1 MKNSVTITVLFEGP
15 FWVAIFERQSM
26 EGYAVARVVLGEEPT
41 EVEFYYFLLNE
52 CQQLRYSQP
61 TKEKPLAFKKKS
73 PKRMQREAR
82 QLQRSGSNMSKA
94 YESIRVELE
103 KNKKI
108 KKQKSRQERDEEDDR
123 QFELKQQKKKDKKKG
138 H

>member
-1 MKNSVTITVLFEGP
+1 
-15 FWVAIFERQSM
+15 
-26 EGYAVARVVLGEEPT
+26 
-41 EVEFYYFLLNE
+41 
-52 CQQLRYSQP
+52 
-61 TKEKPLAFKKKS
+61 
-73 PKRMQREAR
+73 MQREAR

-108 KKQKSRQERDEEDDR
+108 KKQKSRQERDEKDDQ